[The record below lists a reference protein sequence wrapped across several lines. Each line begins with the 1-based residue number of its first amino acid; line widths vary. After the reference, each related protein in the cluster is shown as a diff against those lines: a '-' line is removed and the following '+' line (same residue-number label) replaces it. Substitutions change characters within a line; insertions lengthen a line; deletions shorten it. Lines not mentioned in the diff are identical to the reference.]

1 MFFAFTIGGFYL
13 GQSTINIGR
22 IMEAAVTA
30 IPVFQ
35 TIDRVC
41 EEAFGAVCTP
51 FVLTIQ
57 YCLQKPLIDSS
68 SDSGEK
74 LDKFDGSVEFR
85 HVTFSYPARPDV
97 QVLCNALRRWI
108 IVHLLYRK

>member
-22 IMEAAVTA
+22 VMEAAVTA

-41 EEAFGAVCTP
+41 EEAIHTFHTMFA
-51 FVLTIQ
+51 IM
-57 YCLQKPLIDSS
+57 I
-68 SDSGEK
+68 K
-74 LDKFDGSVEFR
+74 LMSLSTETA
-85 HVTFSYPARPDV
+85 H
-97 QVLCNALRRWI
+97 
-108 IVHLLYRK
+108 

>member
-22 IMEAAVTA
+22 VMEAAVTA

-41 EEAFGAVCTP
+41 EEAFGAICT
-51 FVLTIQ
+51 FYTMFAIMR
-57 YCLQKPLIDSS
+57 
-68 SDSGEK
+68 K
-74 LDKFDGSVEFR
+74 LMSLSTGTA
-85 HVTFSYPARPDV
+85 H
-97 QVLCNALRRWI
+97 
-108 IVHLLYRK
+108 